1 MAGSNLEMKVK
12 SPFRED
18 HMSEKV
24 LRLHIC
30 CVKIRHAEATARS
43 FSFSSCDRLIKGN
56 RCFHCKELR
65 KN

>member
-43 FSFSSCDRLIKGN
+43 LVFRRKIDLLKAIVALIAK
-56 RCFHCKELR
+56 KELE
-65 KN
+65 